1 VSRDVAWT
9 DLLDPGRE
17 QLLAGAPAELLPLA
31 VAELLAPGGLD
42 GPPRPAIESH
52 GSYLLAILLVPVAV
66 PVEDRVYYQEV
77 DVVATHDAVL
87 TVRKTPAGGDP
98 PFPAEELAAL
108 CANRE
113 RAGTLVHG
121 IVDEIAERFLALI
134 DALEDEID
142 EIEEGI
148 ESAQGSHTRRRIAEL
163 RRSIVG
169 VRRILGPTRD
179 AMRRVLD
186 ARVVVHGETELFPTE
201 LRLLFG
207 DTYDKLLRATEGL
220 DAARELLASV
230 RDYDQARIAENQN
243 AVVKTLTVVA
253 SLVLVP
259 TLITGFYGQNFA
271 GEFGEA
277 YWSVGVAVGLIIGT
291 TIVQLAV
298 FAWRGWL

>member
-1 VSRDVAWT
+1 M
-9 DLLDPGRE
+9 LDPSRE
-17 QLLAGAPAELLPLA
+17 ELFAAAPAELLPLA
-31 VAELLAPGGLD
+31 VGELLSPSGPD
-42 GPPRPAIESH
+42 GTPRPTIESH
-52 GSYLLAILLVPVAV
+52 GRYLLAILLVPVAV
-66 PVEDRVYYQEV
+66 PQEDRLYYQEV
-77 DVVATHDAVL
+77 DLVATHDAVL
-87 TVRKTPAGGDP
+87 TVRKTPVGGDP
-98 PFPAEELAAL
+98 PFPVEELAAL

-113 RAGTLVHG
+113 RAGLMVHG

-142 EIEEGI
+142 EIEEGV
-148 ESAQGSHTRRRIAEL
+148 ESAEGVHTRRRIAEL
-163 RRSIVG
+163 RRAIVG
-169 VRRILGPTRD
+169 VRRTLAPTRD

-186 ARVVVHGETELFPTE
+186 ARVVVHGETELFPAE

-207 DTYDKLLRATEGL
+207 DSYDKLLRATEGL

-230 RDYDQARIAENQN
+230 RDYDQARIAQNQN
-243 AVVKTLTVVA
+243 EVVKTLTVVA

-277 YWSVGVAVGLIIGT
+277 YWSVGVAVGLILGS

>member
-17 QLLAGAPAELLPLA
+17 ELLAAAPAELLPLA
-31 VAELLAPGGLD
+31 VGELLAPAGPD

-52 GSYLLAILLVPVAV
+52 GTYLLAILLVPVAV
-66 PVEDRVYYQEV
+66 PAEDRLYYQEV
-77 DVVATHDAVL
+77 DVVATHEAVL
-87 TVRKTPAGGDP
+87 TVRKTPAGGDS
-98 PFPAEELAAL
+98 PFPAGELAAL
-108 CANRE
+108 CSNRE

-121 IVDEIAERFLALI
+121 IVDEIAERFLTLI

-148 ESAQGSHTRRRIAEL
+148 ERAHGLRTRRRIADL

-169 VRRILGPTRD
+169 VRRTLGPTRD

-230 RDYDQARIAENQN
+230 RDYDQARIAESQN
-243 AVVKTLTVVA
+243 EVVKTLTVVA

-271 GEFGEA
+271 GEFAAG
-277 YWSVGVAVGLIIGT
+277 YWTIGVSLGLIVGT

>member
-1 VSRDVAWT
+1 VSRDVVWT
-9 DLLDPGRE
+9 DLLDPSRE
-17 QLLAGAPAELLPLA
+17 ELLAAAPAELLPLA
-31 VAELLAPGGLD
+31 VDQLLAPSSPD
-42 GPPRPAIESH
+42 RPPRPAIEGH

-66 PVEDRVYYQEV
+66 PEQDRLYYQEV
-77 DVVATHDAVL
+77 DLVATQQAVL
-87 TVRKTPAGGDP
+87 TVRKTAAGGDP

-108 CANRE
+108 CASRE
-113 RAGTLVHG
+113 RAGMLVHG
-121 IVDEIAERFLALI
+121 VVDEIAERFLALI

-142 EIEEGI
+142 EIEESV
-148 ESAQGSHTRRRIAEL
+148 ERAQGVRTRRRIAEL

-169 VRRILGPTRD
+169 VRRTLGPTRD

-186 ARVVVHGETELFPTE
+186 ARIVVHGETELFPTE

-207 DTYDKLLRATEGL
+207 DSYDKLLRATEGL

-230 RDYDQARIAENQN
+230 RDFDQARIAESQN
-243 AVVKTLTVVA
+243 EVVKILTVVA

-271 GEFGEA
+271 GEFGDA
-277 YWSVGVAVGLIIGT
+277 YWSIGVSIGLIVGS

>member
-1 VSRDVAWT
+1 VSRDVVWT

-17 QLLAGAPAELLPLA
+17 ELLAAAPAEMLPLA
-31 VAELLAPGGLD
+31 VGELLAPSGPA
-42 GPPRPAIESH
+42 GPPRPTIESH
-52 GSYLLAILLVPVAV
+52 GRYLLAILLVPVAV
-66 PVEDRVYYQEV
+66 PEEDRLYYQEI
-77 DVVATHDAVL
+77 DLVATHDAVL
-87 TVRKTPAGGDP
+87 TVRKTPVGGDP
-98 PFPAEELAAL
+98 PFPVEELEAL

-113 RAGTLVHG
+113 GAGPMVHG

-142 EIEEGI
+142 EIEESV
-148 ESAQGSHTRRRIAEL
+148 ESAEGAHTRRRIAEL
-163 RRSIVG
+163 RREIVG
-169 VRRILGPTRD
+169 VRRTLGPTRD
-179 AMRRVLD
+179 AVRRVLD

-207 DTYDKLLRATEGL
+207 DSYDKLLRATEGL

-230 RDYDQARIAENQN
+230 RDYDQSRIAENQN
-243 AVVKTLTVVA
+243 EVVKTLTVVA

-271 GEFGEA
+271 GEFGEG
-277 YWSVGVAVGLIIGT
+277 YWSVGVAIGLILGT